1 MTSPAFLFLPCSVF
15 CWESIRAAVEKP
27 KGPSRRS
34 SRAEKE
40 VEEETVADSA
50 QRKRPARPGAS
61 TVVAA
66 KGTHRHMYTVHTL
79 PTEGTHSLT
88 QLTLA

>member
-1 MTSPAFLFLPCSVF
+1 M
-15 CWESIRAAVEKP
+15 EKP

-40 VEEETVADSA
+40 VEEETVADGA

-61 TVVAA
+61 AMVAA
-66 KGTHRHMYTVHTL
+66 KGTHRHMYAVHTL
-79 PTEGTHSLT
+79 PTEGTHTIT
-88 QLTLA
+88 QFTLA